1 MDFMTIALICTNIA
15 LFAEAV
21 SNYRFRRKVA
31 KLLGLQAKVNATQLE
46 INRNLIGI
54 KEEN

>member
-1 MDFMTIALICTNIA
+1 MDFMTIALISTNVA
-15 LFAEAV
+15 LVLESL

-31 KLLGLQAKVNATQLE
+31 KLLGMQAKVNATQLE

>member
-1 MDFMTIALICTNIA
+1 MDFMTIALISTNIA

>member
-1 MDFMTIALICTNIA
+1 MTIALISTNVA
-15 LFAEAV
+15 LLLESL
-21 SNYRFRRKVA
+21 SNYRFRRRIA
-31 KLLGLQAKVNATQLE
+31 KLLALQSHVNATQLE

>member
-1 MDFMTIALICTNIA
+1 MDFMTIALISTNVA
-15 LFAEAV
+15 LVLESL
-21 SNYRFRRKVA
+21 SNYRFRRRIA
-31 KLLGLQAKVNATQLE
+31 KLLALQSHVNATQLE